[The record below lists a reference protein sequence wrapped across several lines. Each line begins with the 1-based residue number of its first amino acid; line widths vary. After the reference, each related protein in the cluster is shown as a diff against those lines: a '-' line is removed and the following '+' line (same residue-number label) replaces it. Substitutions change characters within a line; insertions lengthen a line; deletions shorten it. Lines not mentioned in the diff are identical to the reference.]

1 MLVWLQLS
9 ACDGR
14 FTLTHRRINRCK
26 YHPPQHVSGSHDGQA
41 VIGEF
46 DIYGVYFPAFAVF
59 AAIAF
64 ALQLA
69 MKRLLASSGV
79 YSFVWHP
86 ALFDLAIYVIL
97 LAVVTAIATTILAIA

>member
-1 MLVWLQLS
+1 
-9 ACDGR
+9 
-14 FTLTHRRINRCK
+14 
-26 YHPPQHVSGSHDGQA
+26 

-64 ALQLA
+64 LLQVIVIN
-69 MKRLLASSGV
+69 RLLDATGF
-79 YSFVWHP
+79 YRLVWHR

-97 LAVVTAIATTILAIA
+97 LGVVTAAGATILPFA